1 MAMIENEI
9 ISSVYSEDMY
19 SEVTFLEPKD
29 FTDPINRKLGGM
41 ISEVKGD
48 TVAMIARISYL
59 ERSQYTN
66 AVLKA
71 CLGIA
76 SYKVAQMGLELV
88 SIRYRNLLNTL
99 LDELLAKSES
109 LIEKHYLTEIKKEA
123 PKNSILEIAK
133 GVSDYFESKAADEA
147 TTYAKERL
155 RAYSNYVIT
164 RNEKI
169 KNFTN
174 GNK

>member
-9 ISSVYSEDMY
+9 ISSVYSEEMY

-29 FTDPINRKLGGM
+29 FTDPINRKLWVM

-48 TVAMIARISYL
+48 TVAMIARTSLL
-59 ERSQYTN
+59 ERSQYAN
-66 AVLKA
+66 AVVKA

-76 SYKVAQMGLELV
+76 CYKVAQMGRELV
-88 SIRYRNLLNTL
+88 ALRYRNLLNIVLDDL
-99 LDELLAKSES
+99 LSKSES
-109 LIEKHYLTEIKKEA
+109 LIEKHYLTEIKKAA
-123 PKNSILEIAK
+123 PRESILEMARD
-133 GVSDYFESKAADEA
+133 VPDYFESKAGDEA

-169 KNFTN
+169 RNITN